1 MAAST
6 FLFAPLTAV
15 IAPFNK
21 GNHNTQQGGLQHLV
35 ALVTNQKDYEYYC
48 ICYYGN

>member
-1 MAAST
+1 MYGC
-6 FLFAPLTAV
+6 
-15 IAPFNK
+15 FNFFVCPGDS
-21 GNHNTQQGGLQHLV
+21 GNRTIQQGESQHLA

>member
-6 FLFAPLTAV
+6 FLFAPLAGG
-15 IAPFNK
+15 IAPFNR
-21 GNHNTQQGGLQHLV
+21 GNHNAQQGESQHLA